1 MSIKSFPLSDGHS
14 VPWVGFGTG
23 TAFYQQDCTVA
34 VARAINAGFTH
45 LDGAQMYHNEH
56 NMGTAITQAGVPRES
71 LFVTTKLDKLAPG
84 ESVEESLRK
93 SLERLQLSY
102 VDLFLV
108 HVPTPHK
115 EREGGIKG
123 VWREMVGVKE
133 KGLARSIG
141 VSNFSVSTLE
151 ELLGTAK
158 VIPAVNQVQMHPFL
172 PQNGL
177 KALCDAKGI
186 HLTAY
191 SPIGECAHCY
201 AAAFSHY

>member
-1 MSIKSFPLSDGHS
+1 M
-14 VPWVGFGTG
+14 
-23 TAFYQQDCTVA
+23 
-34 VARAINAGFTH
+34 
-45 LDGAQMYHNEH
+45 
-56 NMGTAITQAGVPRES
+56 
-71 LFVTTKLDKLAPG
+71 
-84 ESVEESLRK
+84 
-93 SLERLQLSY
+93 
-102 VDLFLV
+102 
-108 HVPTPHK
+108 
-115 EREGGIKG
+115 
-123 VWREMVGVKE
+123 
-133 KGLARSIG
+133 
-141 VSNFSVSTLE
+141 STLE